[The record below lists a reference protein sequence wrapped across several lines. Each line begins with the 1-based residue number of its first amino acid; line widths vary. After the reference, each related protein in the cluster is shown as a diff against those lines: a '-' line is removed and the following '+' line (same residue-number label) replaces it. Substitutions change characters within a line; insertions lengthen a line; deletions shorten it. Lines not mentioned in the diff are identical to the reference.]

1 MINRFKYIDVLIVKN
16 NIKNKIIEEL
26 NNNGLFNIKV
36 MSLKEVLNKYY
47 FTYDEK
53 TIYYLVSKYNYNIDV
68 DGIKYSLP
76 IEFIVTVNAILQFS

>member
-68 DGIKYSLP
+68 AKKLSLFP
-76 IEFIVTVNAILQFS
+76 MLL